1 MKWITSVI
9 IFVFALG
16 LVAKTTMSYR
26 ERKKQLDGKI
36 TLVLDIK
43 EQLKLEPEIG
53 KTSIEN
59 IRTQIEE
66 TYRGGNRIEM
76 EKALSIAEGDLL
88 VTQRKLC
95 LPMEESANQLYQKAM
110 GQWILI
116 DGEDKAGTKSLEWEI
131 KEKIQRY
138 LLMAKSEKDHAREYF
153 LSGNYHL
160 SLHTYKRSLVYSL
173 MSLRSQKAEIP
184 EDYQAAD
191 SVWVQPIWMGL
202 HKQKQTTI
210 QEN

>member
-9 IFVFALG
+9 ILSFTLG

-36 TLVLDIK
+36 ALVLDIK
-43 EQLKLEPEIG
+43 EQLKLEPETG
-53 KTSIEN
+53 KTSIES
-59 IRTQIEE
+59 IRTQVEE
-66 TYRGGNRIEM
+66 TYRAGKRVEIE
-76 EKALSIAEGDLL
+76 KTLSLAEGDLL

-95 LPMEESANQLYQKAM
+95 FPMEESANGLYQKAM
-110 GQWILI
+110 GQWILLE
-116 DGEDKAGTKSLEWEI
+116 GEDKSGVKTLEWDT

-138 LLMAKSEKDHAREYF
+138 LLMAKSEKDHAKEYF
-153 LSGNYHL
+153 LSGNYQL

-184 EDYQAAD
+184 EEYQLAD

-202 HKQKQTTI
+202 HKQKQTSI

>member
-1 MKWITSVI
+1 MKWISSVI
-9 IFVFALG
+9 IFSFTFG

-43 EQLKLEPEIG
+43 EQLKLEPETG
-53 KTSIEN
+53 KTSVET
-59 IRTQIEE
+59 IRSQVEE
-66 TYRGGNRIEM
+66 TYRAGNRVEIE
-76 EKALSIAEGDLL
+76 KTLSVSEGELL
-88 VTQRKLC
+88 VIQRKLC
-95 LPMEESANQLYQKAM
+95 FPMEESANGLYQKAM
-110 GQWILI
+110 GGWILLE
-116 DGEDKAGTKSLEWEI
+116 GEEKNSAKPIEWDT

-138 LLMAKSEKDHAREYF
+138 LMMAKSEKDHAKEYF

-184 EDYQAAD
+184 EEYQTAD

-202 HKQKQTTI
+202 HKQKQNTI

>member
-1 MKWITSVI
+1 MKWISSVI
-9 IFVFALG
+9 IFSFTFG

-43 EQLKLEPEIG
+43 EQLKLEPETG
-53 KTSIEN
+53 KTSVET
-59 IRTQIEE
+59 IRSQVEE
-66 TYRGGNRIEM
+66 TYRSGNRVEIE
-76 EKALSIAEGDLL
+76 KTLSVSEGELL

-95 LPMEESANQLYQKAM
+95 FPMEESANGLYQKAM
-110 GQWILI
+110 GEWILLE
-116 DGEDKAGTKSLEWEI
+116 GEEKNSAKPIEWDT

-138 LLMAKSEKDHAREYF
+138 LMMAKSEKDHAKEYF

-173 MSLRSQKAEIP
+173 MSLRSQKVEIP
-184 EDYQAAD
+184 EEYQTAD

-202 HKQKQTTI
+202 HKQKQNTI

>member
-1 MKWITSVI
+1 MKWITGVI
-9 IFVFALG
+9 IFFFTLSI
-16 LVAKTTMSYR
+16 VAKTTMSYR

-43 EQLKLEPEIG
+43 DQLNLELDAG
-53 KTSIEN
+53 RTSIET
-59 IRTQIEE
+59 IRTQVEE
-66 TYRGGNRIEM
+66 TYRAGNRVEIE
-76 EKALSIAEGDLL
+76 KTLSVAEGELL

-95 LPMEESANQLYQKAM
+95 FPMEETANQLYQKAM
-110 GQWILI
+110 GQWILLE
-116 DGEDKAGTKSLEWEI
+116 GEDKSGSKPLEWDT

-138 LLMAKSEKDHAREYF
+138 LVMAKSEKDHAKEYF
-153 LSGNYHL
+153 LSGNYQL

-184 EDYQAAD
+184 EEYQTAD
-191 SVWVQPIWMGL
+191 NVWVQPIWMGL
-202 HKQKQTTI
+202 HKQKQNTI

>member
-1 MKWITSVI
+1 MKWISSVI
-9 IFVFALG
+9 IFCFALG

-36 TLVLDIK
+36 ALVLDIK
-43 EQLKLEPEIG
+43 EQLKLEPETG
-53 KTSIEN
+53 KSSIET
-59 IRTQIEE
+59 IRTQVEE
-66 TYRGGNRIEM
+66 TYRAGNRVEM
-76 EKALSIAEGDLL
+76 EKTLSLAEGELII
-88 VTQRKLC
+88 TQRKLC
-95 LPMEESANQLYQKAM
+95 FPMEESANGLYQKAM
-110 GQWILI
+110 GGWIILE
-116 DGEDKAGTKSLEWEI
+116 GEEKNSNKPIEWDT

-138 LLMAKSEKDHAREYF
+138 LMMAKSEKDHAKEYF
-153 LSGNYHL
+153 LSGNYQL

-184 EDYQAAD
+184 EEFQSAD

-202 HKQKQTTI
+202 HKQKQNTI

>member
-1 MKWITSVI
+1 MKWVTSVI
-9 IFVFALG
+9 IFVFALT

-53 KTSIEN
+53 KTSIEAM
-59 IRTQIEE
+59 RTQVEE
-66 TYRGGNRIEM
+66 TYRGGNRVEIE
-76 EKALSIAEGDLL
+76 KTLSIAEGDIHA
-88 VTQRKLC
+88 TQRKLC
-95 LPMEESANQLYQKAM
+95 FPMEESATTLYQKAM
-110 GQWILI
+110 GQWILLE
-116 DGEDKAGTKSLEWEI
+116 GEDKSGSKPLEWDT

-138 LLMAKSEKDHAREYF
+138 LVMAKTEKDHAKEYF
-153 LSGNYHL
+153 LSGNYQL

-184 EDYQAAD
+184 EDYQTAD

-202 HKQKQTTI
+202 HKQKQNTI

>member
-1 MKWITSVI
+1 MKFVTSVI
-9 IFVFALG
+9 LVIFSLG
-16 LVAKTTMSYR
+16 LVAKSTMSYR

-53 KTSIEN
+53 KTSVETM
-59 IRTQIEE
+59 RDQVEE
-66 TYRGGNRIEM
+66 TYRVGKRADIEKM
-76 EKALSIAEGDLL
+76 LTLAEGEIL

-95 LPMEESANQLYQKAM
+95 IPMEEQANGLYQKAM
-110 GQWILI
+110 GTWIQMES
-116 DGEDKAGTKSLEWEI
+116 DEKSGSIRLEWDT

-138 LLMAKSEKDHAREYF
+138 LMMAKSEKDHAKEYF
-153 LSGNYHL
+153 LSGNYQL

-173 MSLRSQKAEIP
+173 LTLRSQKTEIP
-184 EDYQAAD
+184 ESYQSADAA
-191 SVWVQPIWMGL
+191 WVQPIWLGL
-202 HKQKQTTI
+202 HKQKQTSI